1 MTKPTHWTANQS
13 TYRLGSE
20 QSVFISNPRYSWM
33 SNSAPIPVKYN
44 DIVYPNVD
52 LALLCWK
59 YNFHNEIV
67 SAVLESKDLSDIS
80 GKVSKIENRFDLKCC
95 TIRSGAY
102 EFLFTLIRNKVAPLL
117 LYQERLKE
125 TVAENY
131 VVYDILNENPSGE
144 DLYWGI
150 KFDTNTNQWFG
161 RNELGNLWAGYR
173 ADLLR
178 GEARITYRIAHR
190 R

>member
-1 MTKPTHWTANQS
+1 MTEPTHWTANQS
-13 TYRLGSE
+13 TYKLGLL
-20 QSVFISNPRYSWM
+20 QTVFISNPRYSWM

-44 DIVYPNVD
+44 DIVYPSVD
-52 LALLCWK
+52 LVLLCWK

-80 GKVSKIENRFDLKCC
+80 GKVSKIARKYSLTE
-95 TIRSGAY
+95 RSHADAY
-102 EFLFTLIRNKVAPLL
+102 EFMHYRIRDKASPLL
-117 LYQERLKE
+117 RYQERLKE

-131 VVYDILNENPSGE
+131 VVYDILNKNPSGE

>member
-1 MTKPTHWTANQS
+1 MTKPTHWTANQP
-13 TYRLGSE
+13 TYRLGSK

-44 DIVYPNVD
+44 DIVYPSVD
-52 LALLCWK
+52 LVLLCWK

-67 SAVLESKDLSDIS
+67 LAVLESKDLSDIS
-80 GKVSKIENRFDLKCC
+80 GKVSKIARKYSLTE
-95 TIRSGAY
+95 RSYSLAY
-102 EFLFTLIRNKVAPLL
+102 EFMHCRIRDKASSLL
-117 LYQERLKE
+117 RYQERLKE
-125 TVAENY
+125 TIDENY
-131 VVYDILNENPSGE
+131 VVYDVLNENPSAE

-161 RNELGNLWAGYR
+161 INHLGNLWAAYR
-173 ADLLR
+173 SDLLR
-178 GEARITYRIAHR
+178 DERRITYRIANR